1 MASRK
6 IAFIG
11 EAMIELAVASMP
23 SIPRF
28 ALPNH
33 RKSS

>member
-6 IAFIG
+6 IALID
-11 EAMIELAVASMP
+11 EAMIERAVASMP